1 MLQNS
6 RVTVFTISELL
17 RENQQGKGGGRGK
30 GGWEVKLL
38 PVTQIRI
45 KMLTDLLTIK
55 KKPKLIK
62 FSFMVIQLYSVNDKL
77 ILDASIKYNLEETKQ
92 FLR

>member
-17 RENQQGKGGGRGK
+17 RENQQGKGGGRG